1 MKDVN
6 LPCPCCD
13 IKTLTSRGGWSLHMK
28 IIHPS
33 YNLAPQ
39 PKLGQRYQRIV
50 SHIEKCLIE
59 YRHKNIEVVSLSDI
73 SNWLKDNTKGGMA
86 RKRVSSLLQRRP
98 QFKRHKKARRINSN
112 QIESWWSLGEVQAAV
127 DFRGYERWVDVDT
140 NLPLLHKK

>member
-1 MKDVN
+1 MKDAN

-13 IKTLTSRGGWSLHMK
+13 IKTLTSKGGWSLHMR

-112 QIESWWSLGEVQAAV
+112 QIEAWCSLGEVQAAV